1 MAEEERR
8 GLPEKLELEEERE
21 VIVHAGFEKY
31 ALMTDEQ
38 IVIMANEEEGSPAL
52 EYILHKYKNFVRAK
66 ARSYF
71 LIGADKEDIV
81 QEGMIGLYKA
91 VRDYDAEKKAS
102 FRAFAELCVTRQIIT
117 AIKTATRQKH
127 QPLNSYV
134 SLNKPVYDEESER
147 TLVDIIAA
155 SKVSNPEEIVIDQ
168 EDYASMEE
176 EISKMLSSLENQ
188 VLTYY
193 LHGLSYQQ
201 IAKIMGRHE
210 KSIDNAL
217 QRAKGKI
224 DKFLEAKNG
233 VRE

>member
-1 MAEEERR
+1 M
-8 GLPEKLELEEERE
+8 
-21 VIVHAGFEKY
+21 
-31 ALMTDEQ
+31 
-38 IVIMANEEEGSPAL
+38 
-52 EYILHKYKNFVRAK
+52 
-66 ARSYF
+66 
-71 LIGADKEDIV
+71 
-81 QEGMIGLYKA
+81 
-91 VRDYDAEKKAS
+91 RDYDAEKKAS